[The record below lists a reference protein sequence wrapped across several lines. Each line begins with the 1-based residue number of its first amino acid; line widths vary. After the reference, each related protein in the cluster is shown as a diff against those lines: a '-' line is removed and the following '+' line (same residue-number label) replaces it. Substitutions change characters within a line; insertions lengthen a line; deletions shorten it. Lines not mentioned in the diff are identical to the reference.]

1 MDNDNT
7 ITEMN
12 INGKDFMTSVEEAIG
27 WKPIEVKFKK
37 LDPRA
42 VIPSYAHQGDV
53 GMDMTAID
61 VEYNAELDLYIYH
74 TGLAFESD
82 FHFGQL
88 LFPRSSNRKT
98 DAYLCNSV
106 GIADSAI
113 YRGEILFC
121 FKNRESIQ
129 SLANRTAM
137 EAYVHFLSQLKHSDT
152 TMFIEALKV
161 YDSIYKEVLE
171 KAKQLEFAPYKVG
184 DRIGQM
190 VIVNYPDVTL
200 VEQDELQDSERG
212 ANGFGSTGN

>member
-1 MDNDNT
+1 MDNNNT

-161 YDSIYKEVLE
+161 YDSIYKEVSE
-171 KAKQLEFAPYKVG
+171 KAKQLEFAPYKAG